1 MYDFIIN
8 HWQDIIIVVAFIT
21 LLALLY
27 KKNRKDIVKKIILSL
42 VVQAEK
48 HLGSGTG
55 KLKYAYVIE
64 KFYKYLPSTVRL
76 LYSKKEVD
84 VMIDEAVN
92 KLKKMLSDGVSL
104 SGYDDEL
111 YINTLNKQG

>member
-1 MYDFIIN
+1 MIPFIQA
-8 HWQDIIIVVAFIT
+8 HWSDIAVIAILVIVLII
-21 LLALLY
+21 LY

-55 KLKYAYVIE
+55 ELKYAYVIE